1 MVTEPLKVRRPGS
14 EKALVGWEWGDSAAP
29 GNVEDLEILELNQYD
44 VPEEFGV
51 AREENTQNAWGD
63 VRGNVLR
70 LNRYIYCTWVVELLC
85 TTYHMINANMDLLL
99 KFLNTKKKKK
109 RKKTEDKINTMH
121 EP

>member
-1 MVTEPLKVRRPGS
+1 METEPLKVRRPGS

-63 VRGNVLR
+63 VKCFAAQS
-70 LNRYIYCTWVVELLC
+70 IHLLYLGC
-85 TTYHMINANMDLLL
+85 WTALHYLSHDQCKHGSALEIS
-99 KFLNTKKKKK
+99 KHKIEKEKKK
-109 RKKTEDKINTMH
+109 RRR
-121 EP
+121 